1 MPGTTLTTETTTWF
15 STESRISTP
24 RTTQY
29 KLIGSYSLESAESP
43 KQAVVDAVVD
53 VTQPVGG
60 QTTLTLYEHLDPDAL
75 DDLITASADKRSH
88 VEIRFTFEEYLIIVR
103 STNTVLIYE
112 PL

>member
-1 MPGTTLTTETTTWF
+1 MPGTILAKETTTWF
-15 STESRISTP
+15 STEKTSTP
-24 RTTQY
+24 SITQY
-29 KLIGSYSLESAESP
+29 KLTGSYSLDSAESP
-43 KQAVVDAVVD
+43 KQAVVDAIVD

-75 DDLITASADKRSH
+75 DDLITASADKCSH
-88 VEIRFTFEEYLIIVR
+88 VEVRFTVKEYLIIIR

>member
-1 MPGTTLTTETTTWF
+1 MPGTALTKETITWF
-15 STESRISTP
+15 STESEKSTP

-43 KQAVVDAVVD
+43 KQAVSDAVVD
-53 VTQPVGG
+53 VIQPVGG
-60 QTTLTLYEHLDPDAL
+60 QTTLTLYEHLNPDAL

-88 VEIRFTFEEYLIIVR
+88 VEIRFTFEEYLITIR
-103 STNTVLIYE
+103 STNTVPIYE